1 MANHIDNKKTCAT
14 CNNCVTGAIN
24 RFRCVALPSSPGNYW
39 DGKPEQHWC
48 EVYWTPIKG
57 DKVETVVKPPVKE
70 EPVPNVLDKKVKV

>member
-24 RFRCVALPSSPGNYW
+24 RFRCVALPVSPSTYW

-48 EVYWTPIKG
+48 EVYWTPIKQSI
-57 DKVETVVKPPVKE
+57 KEPVKPLVKD
-70 EPVPNVLDKKVKV
+70 EPTPSVLDKKVKV